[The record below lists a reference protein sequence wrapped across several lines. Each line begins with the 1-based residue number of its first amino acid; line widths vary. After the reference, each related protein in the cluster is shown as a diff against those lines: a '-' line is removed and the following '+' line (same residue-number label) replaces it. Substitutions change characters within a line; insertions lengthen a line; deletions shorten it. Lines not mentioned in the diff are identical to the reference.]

1 MTFHRSRA
9 AALAGAGLAALLL
22 AACGQDA
29 DEVSFADPT
38 APAAYDPAPGD
49 DAVRMDVAA
58 DEGFITLD
66 GTVVRAD
73 PQAFVLDYGA
83 GEVTVEMDDWDW
95 YREGQ
100 ALAVGDEV
108 TVSGRFDED
117 LYEQAKVEASVV
129 YVENLQTAYYASP
142 ADEETLGAS
151 AAMMVHPRNV
161 DVTGRVEAIEGRS
174 FTLDAPTGTFRVD
187 TSALAEN
194 PLDAEGAQRIEAGDR
209 VYAWGDLRLA
219 GADSRLM
226 AQGVVSLSA
235 DAGPAVAGSGTRR
248 GAGPVTA
255 STDSAQP
262 S

>member
-1 MTFHRSRA
+1 MV
-9 AALAGAGLAALLL
+9 AGAGAAALLL
-22 AACGQDA
+22 AACGREV
-29 DEVSFADPT
+29 DEMSAT
-38 APAAYDPAPGD
+38 APVAPEALDPAPGD

-66 GTVVRAD
+66 GVVVRSE
-73 PQAFVLDYGA
+73 PSAFVLDYGA

-129 YVENLQTAYYASP
+129 YVENLKTAYYASP
-142 ADEETLGAS
+142 DDEEAFSAG

-161 DVTGRVEAIEGRS
+161 DVTGRVAAVSGRS
-174 FTLDAPTGTFRVD
+174 FTLRAPSGTFRVD
-187 TSALAEN
+187 TSALADN
-194 PLDAEGAQRIEAGDR
+194 PLDSQGAPQIKAGDR

-235 DAGPAVAGSGTRR
+235 DARPAAAGSGTRR

-255 STDSAQP
+255 SSESAQ
-262 S
+262 SG